1 MHRLTRDFVSEE
13 RRTFQYKLGEVMAS
27 ALTGFVV
34 GVAASSIVWM
44 LAIYYINSFILE

>member
-13 RRTFQYKLGEVMAS
+13 RRSFPYKLGEVVAS

-34 GVAASSIVWM
+34 GVIAASMVWL
-44 LAIYYINSFILE
+44 LAIHYINAFILE